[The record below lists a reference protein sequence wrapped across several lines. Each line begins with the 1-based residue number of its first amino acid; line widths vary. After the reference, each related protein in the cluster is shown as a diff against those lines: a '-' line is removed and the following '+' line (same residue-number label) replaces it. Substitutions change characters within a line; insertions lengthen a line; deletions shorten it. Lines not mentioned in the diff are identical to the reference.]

1 MTPKVGVLLSGCGFL
16 DGSEIHEAVLTMLFL
31 DRAGAEIVCLPPSG
45 QQSDVVDHSTGEPM
59 SGESRDVYVEA
70 ARIARGK
77 IRQLATVQADE
88 LDAIVL
94 PGGFGAA
101 KNLSDFASAGTNASA
116 HPEVARLLQG
126 MHEAGKPIG
135 AVCIAP
141 ALVATVLGR
150 HCAPSLTIGNDQGT
164 AEALQAMGARH
175 QDCAVHEF
183 YADEQNLIASTPA
196 YMLDARISEVAEGIE
211 KLVTTVV
218 GWCRVK
224 GNEVS
229 S

>member
-1 MTPKVGVLLSGCGFL
+1 MHGKHRNPLFGRPIDHIRHSPVLLQ
-16 DGSEIHEAVLTMLFL
+16 HV
-31 DRAGAEIVCLPPSG
+31 
-45 QQSDVVDHSTGEPM
+45 
-59 SGESRDVYVEA
+59 
-70 ARIARGK
+70 
-77 IRQLATVQADE
+77 
-88 LDAIVL
+88 
-94 PGGFGAA
+94 
-101 KNLSDFASAGTNASA
+101 
-116 HPEVARLLQG
+116 
-126 MHEAGKPIG
+126 
-135 AVCIAP
+135 
-141 ALVATVLGR
+141 
-150 HCAPSLTIGNDQGT
+150 
-164 AEALQAMGARH
+164 EALQAMGARH